1 MAAPVLDNEF
11 MQYWSKLT
19 TTEKESLLTVAQQ
32 YVQLRSEDADD
43 LRKQLVMEESA
54 SYLKGE
60 GKSFSWEEV
69 KDMATSLSVKDK
81 LHQYIDVADEQK
93 LQAIYTLL
101 EDEINWTYTK
111 DDIELF
117 HQRRQNHLDG
127 TSKSYTAAES
137 LNAARQQK
145 K

>member
-1 MAAPVLDNEF
+1 MGIPL
-11 MQYWSKLT
+11 
-19 TTEKESLLTVAQQ
+19 SL
-32 YVQLRSEDADD
+32 RE
-43 LRKQLVMEESA
+43 
-54 SYLKGE
+54 
-60 GKSFSWEEV
+60 
-69 KDMATSLSVKDK
+69 K

-101 EDEINWTYTK
+101 EDEINWSYTK
-111 DDIELF
+111 EDIEQF

-127 TSKSYTAAES
+127 ISKSYTAEES

>member
-1 MAAPVLDNEF
+1 MGLPL
-11 MQYWSKLT
+11 
-19 TTEKESLLTVAQQ
+19 SL
-32 YVQLRSEDADD
+32 R
-43 LRKQLVMEESA
+43 
-54 SYLKGE
+54 
-60 GKSFSWEEV
+60 
-69 KDMATSLSVKDK
+69 DK

-101 EDEINWTYTK
+101 EDEINWSYTK
-111 DDIELF
+111 EDIEQF

-127 TSKSYTAAES
+127 ISKSYTAEES

>member
-1 MAAPVLDNEF
+1 MSTP
-11 MQYWSKLT
+11 
-19 TTEKESLLTVAQQ
+19 
-32 YVQLRSEDADD
+32 
-43 LRKQLVMEESA
+43 
-54 SYLKGE
+54 
-60 GKSFSWEEV
+60 
-69 KDMATSLSVKDK
+69 LSVRDK

-101 EDEINWTYTK
+101 EDEINWSYTK
-111 DDIELF
+111 EDIELF

-137 LNAARQQK
+137 IIAAPQQK

>member
-1 MAAPVLDNEF
+1 MVAPVSDNEF

-19 TTEKESLLTVAQQ
+19 TTEKESLLTVARQ
-32 YVQLRSEDADD
+32 YVQLKNEDADD
-43 LRKQLVMEESA
+43 IRKQLVMEERA
-54 SYLKGE
+54 SYLKTE
-60 GKSFSWEEV
+60 DKSFGWDE
-69 KDMATSLSVKDK
+69 VKDK

-101 EDEINWTYTK
+101 EDEINWSYTK
-111 DDIELF
+111 EDIELF
-117 HQRRQNHLDG
+117 HQRRQKHLDG

>member
-1 MAAPVLDNEF
+1 MAIPL
-11 MQYWSKLT
+11 
-19 TTEKESLLTVAQQ
+19 SL
-32 YVQLRSEDADD
+32 R
-43 LRKQLVMEESA
+43 
-54 SYLKGE
+54 
-60 GKSFSWEEV
+60 
-69 KDMATSLSVKDK
+69 DK

-101 EDEINWTYTK
+101 EDEINWGFGK
-111 DDIELF
+111 EDIEQF

-127 TSKSYTAAES
+127 TSQSYTAEES